1 MYASWYKINDT
12 VRHVARIL
20 IWGGPPM
27 TKFCMMGRGDPLI
40 LIFIE
45 IN

>member
-1 MYASWYKINDT
+1 MYASWCRTNDT

-27 TKFCMMGRGDPLI
+27 TKCGMTGRGNPLI
-40 LIFIE
+40 LIFIQ